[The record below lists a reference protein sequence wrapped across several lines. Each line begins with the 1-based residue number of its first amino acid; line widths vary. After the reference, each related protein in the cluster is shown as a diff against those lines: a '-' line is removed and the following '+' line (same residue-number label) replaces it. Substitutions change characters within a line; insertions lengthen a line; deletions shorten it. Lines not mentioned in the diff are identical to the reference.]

1 MEYFSNLLIS
11 FGLINETWAGYL
23 SFGIVVILLVLACLV
38 AFLIVKKVVL
48 RILKHY
54 IKINKTKWDN
64 ILVDHKILDR
74 LVYFIPAI
82 IVYNAAP
89 AFGDG
94 QGLVQRLTVTYVLAV
109 TILLVDSV
117 LNAINDLYNTYA
129 KSSKEKPIK
138 GFLQVVK
145 IILVIVI
152 GIVLIATLIGQ
163 SPVIIL
169 SSFGALTA
177 IYSLIFKDVILGFV
191 AGIQLSANDMVRI
204 GDWIEMPKYGADGD
218 VVDITLTTVK
228 VQNWDKT
235 ITTVPTYSL
244 ISDSFKN
251 WRGMFDIGGRRI
263 KRSIYIDMT
272 TIRFLSDADI
282 ERLKKI
288 HYLTDYISG
297 KEKEIEEYNK
307 EHNINP
313 ESMVNGRRLTN
324 VGTFRAYIVS
334 YLKHH
339 PQINDNLLQIV
350 RQLAP
355 EAGGLP
361 LEVYAFTNDTRWIV
375 YEGVQSDIFDHIL
388 AVAGEFDL
396 KIFQN
401 PSGHDLRQL
410 NIKS

>member
-388 AVAGEFDL
+388 AVASEFDL